1 MSLVRFVCI
10 VLEDKLSRTNAQSGT
25 SLYGHPDR
33 LQDLPC
39 LLSLAALTY
48 SSRLIGAIESGS
60 QVIYWFQIETRRR
73 GEKGW
78 VERDKNKKSKR
89 ESSPSVDTSI
99 CSLGRLVFSGWTEV
113 EGPIQRHPS
122 LNFFRADD
130 SNLVTEHKNL
140 CTLMW
145 WDNLAFFLLIVFLK
159 KLGHRAKKFMLSKT
173 NFSFCPGFLQGF
185 HHPFFSILSQPPNW
199 SKKKFHLWLDQPPT
213 HPNLSLFPPP
223 QKKTSFSFWNNIQ
236 WTKEAH
242 HLINQSSKPTF
253 NCLIKPFQPLPTS
266 MTNWRLQWTNW
277 IPRALRIWQSKKSV
291 ISWK

>member
-223 QKKTSFSFWNNIQ
+223 QKKKHRLVFETIYNGPKKLTISSINHPSLPSIASSNPSSHYQHQ
-236 WTKEAH
+236 WQIGGCNEQIGFREPSGYDKVRN
-242 HLINQSSKPTF
+242 L
-253 NCLIKPFQPLPTS
+253 
-266 MTNWRLQWTNW
+266 
-277 IPRALRIWQSKKSV
+277 
-291 ISWK
+291 